1 VRIVHLI
8 LPGGGVAIDGGAES
22 LVAGEGDVNRVVG
35 AASAAG
41 LPRGALPPR
50 HARCYDAGRAAA
62 AAPGGESPRRERA
75 GEGTMRL
82 SEDFRSRRR
91 GRAPCRAAGLAL
103 AFCAAAGVALAAA
116 EAAAQRPP
124 NSFFRRVADPVSGA
138 FSLLVPE
145 GWTWEGGTVLP
156 AAPAAATAADD
167 ARGADASGRGD
178 AGPLASGSTVD
189 LSLRGD
195 GDGAVALR
203 RFGDRARGGAGETA
217 PAAASFLIETLLRE
231 ARPGARNVRV
241 REQRAAPELARAC
254 LRALFP
260 DGPPPG
266 TNATASAMTVE
277 YDEGEA
283 ACRERLAGVVVGGP
297 SGWGSAWTAAAR
309 APRAEW
315 ARWEP
320 VFSLVLATIEPA
332 GAWGAG
338 ALREALELRL
348 PRENRWESPFGEAP
362 EAGAFHFGRY
372 RWVTPDGDVAYSSN
386 ETFNPNAGAALGRA
400 DWRKSK
406 PLEPR

>member
-1 VRIVHLI
+1 
-8 LPGGGVAIDGGAES
+8 
-22 LVAGEGDVNRVVG
+22 
-35 AASAAG
+35 
-41 LPRGALPPR
+41 
-50 HARCYDAGRAAA
+50 
-62 AAPGGESPRRERA
+62 
-75 GEGTMRL
+75 MRL
-82 SEDFRSRRR
+82 SEDFQSRRR
-91 GRAPCRAAGLAL
+91 GRAPCRPAVLAL

-124 NSFFRRVADPVSGA
+124 NAFFRREADPAGVA
-138 FSLLVPE
+138 FSLLVPD
-145 GWTWEGGTVLP
+145 GWTWEGGTVLVAAP
-156 AAPAAATAADD
+156 AAPAAAAAGAAARD
-167 ARGADASGRGD
+167 ASASGRGD
-178 AGPLASGSTVD
+178 AGPLGSGATVD

-195 GDGAVALR
+195 GAGAVALR
-203 RFGDRARGGAGETA
+203 RFGDRVRGGAGEPA
-217 PAAASFLIETLLRE
+217 PAAASFLIDTVLRE

-241 REQRAAPELARAC
+241 REQRAAPDLARAC

-266 TNATASAMTVE
+266 TNATASAVTVE

-283 ACRERLAGVVVGGP
+283 AYRERLAGVVVGGP

-320 VFSLVLATIEPA
+320 AFSLVLATVEPS

-338 ALREALELRL
+338 TLREALELRL
-348 PRENRWESPFGEAP
+348 PRENLWESPFGEAA

-372 RWVTPDGDVAYSSN
+372 RWVTADGDVAYSSN
-386 ETFNPNAGAALGRA
+386 ETFNPNVGAALGRT

>member
-1 VRIVHLI
+1 
-8 LPGGGVAIDGGAES
+8 
-22 LVAGEGDVNRVVG
+22 
-35 AASAAG
+35 
-41 LPRGALPPR
+41 
-50 HARCYDAGRAAA
+50 
-62 AAPGGESPRRERA
+62 
-75 GEGTMRL
+75 MRL
-82 SEDFRSRRR
+82 SEDFRRRRR
-91 GRAPCRAAGLAL
+91 GRAPRRPAVLAL
-103 AFCAAAGVALAAA
+103 AFCAAAGLALAAA

-124 NSFFRRVADPVSGA
+124 NVFFRRVADPGGGA
-138 FSLLVPE
+138 FSLLMPE
-145 GWTWEGGTVLP
+145 GWTWEGGTVLA
-156 AAPAAATAADD
+156 AAPAAASAGAA
-167 ARGADASGRGD
+167 ARDASAAGQGD
-178 AGPLASGSTVD
+178 GGPLGGGSTVD

-203 RFGDRARGGAGETA
+203 RFGDRARGGAGEPA
-217 PAAASFLIETLLRE
+217 PAAASFLIDTVLRE

-266 TNATASAMTVE
+266 TNAAASAVTVD

-283 ACRERLAGVVVGGP
+283 AYRERLAGVVVGGP

-309 APRAEW
+309 APREQW

-320 VFSLVLATIEPA
+320 VFSLVLATVEPS

-338 ALREALELRL
+338 ALREALALRL
-348 PRENRWESPFGEAP
+348 PRENRWESPFGETA

-386 ETFNPNAGAALGRA
+386 ETYNPNAGAALGRT